1 MIDGYQDIVPSERK
15 TRQGN
20 LAGLQRIGAEP
31 EAHRKSPQEWRAG
44 VRDLAVTNCVWCQS
58 GLFRDVVDFCFA
70 SFDRL
75 EPDVPQEV
83 REQRMVHVGALA
95 VPLNLR
101 IIDDGRRLT
110 ASDNAF
116 LVKWNIVVG
125 TSLVAMRQPNPD
137 VGLILSDF
145 ASFDSELRL
154 VDNPELVLAIWLYV
168 YFTLPSIHRHLVQY
182 PLAFWASRRWAW
194 VWRREKGECL
204 NERNEK

>member
-58 GLFRDVVDFCFA
+58 GLLRNIVDFCLA
-70 SFDRL
+70 VFDCL
-75 EPDVPQEV
+75 EPNVLQVV

-95 VPLNLR
+95 VQLNLR

-116 LVKWNIVVG
+116 LVKWNIVSG
-125 TSLVAMRQPNPD
+125 TCMVAMRQPNPD
-137 VGLILSDF
+137 VELILSAF

-154 VDNPELVLAIWLYV
+154 VDDPELVLAIWLYAL
-168 YFTLPSIHRHLVQY
+168 YSIIYASAFGTIPAGVLGIASLGVG
-182 PLAFWASRRWAW
+182 LAAGRI
-194 VWRREKGECL
+194 
-204 NERNEK
+204 